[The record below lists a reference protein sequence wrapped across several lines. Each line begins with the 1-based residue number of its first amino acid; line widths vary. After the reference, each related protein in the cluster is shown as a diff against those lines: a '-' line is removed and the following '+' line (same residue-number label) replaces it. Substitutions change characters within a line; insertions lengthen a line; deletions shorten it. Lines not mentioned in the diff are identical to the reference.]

1 VTRFAE
7 ESDADTTKG
16 GRGGISSGVLGLRMQ
31 LERMDVTA
39 QPNYFAHMQQQQ
51 QELKAAP
58 VQPRPPLNRSVS
70 ASAALSLPSLSFP
83 ALNPQQQQQQQ
94 QHALN
99 PQQQQQQQQQS
110 STPALQSARLPGTQ
124 FVV

>member
-1 VTRFAE
+1 
-7 ESDADTTKG
+7 
-16 GRGGISSGVLGLRMQ
+16 MQ

-39 QPNYFAHMQQQQ
+39 HPNYFAHMQQ

-94 QHALN
+94 Q
-99 PQQQQQQQQQS
+99 S
-110 STPALQSARLPGTQ
+110 STPALQSTRLPGTQ